1 MLCITILIIAI
12 RFFKT
17 HLYIRTTKA
26 FAYHLAC
33 TVVPFLEKKPKRRH
47 VLVKCSF
54 PTTGPNKTLCH
65 QVKLRYQKGENSQFV
80 RNVEQK
86 NGNA

>member
-17 HLYIRTTKA
+17 HLHIRTIKA

-80 RNVEQK
+80 RNVEQN
-86 NGNA
+86 NGNG

>member
-1 MLCITILIIAI
+1 MTILIIAI

-17 HLYIRTTKA
+17 HLHIRTIKA

-47 VLVKCSF
+47 VFVKCSF